1 MRKYVFCFLLLGCSL
16 LSANVFASFPAG
28 DTTFQEKTL
37 VERIRGS
44 FSKEYLPKV
53 DLNTRIAFHS
63 VVSGGSDEKSAFRL
77 DYIRLQ
83 VEGKVTDRIYYK
95 WLQHLNRSNR
105 PGNLDN
111 MPASIDCLGVGF
123 HITPALSAFVGKQYA
138 DFGGFEYD
146 ANPAEVY
153 AYSEL
158 GDYITCFLVGV
169 NFSWWCTP
177 TQELRFQIVDAHA
190 DKAETTYGELPDGIT
205 PAKTP
210 LGYTLNWNGQFLADR
225 LYTRCSFS
233 LFHEG
238 TRENV
243 YFLALAAAWVQNR
256 FNMYVDAMYSA
267 EDLDKLG
274 ILSEITAQGEN
285 AVRARHSRYLSLVS
299 RINYRPLPKLN
310 LFVKGTYETT
320 SVQKSY
326 AGIEKG
332 KYRTSYGYQ
341 GGIEYFPMKENLRFF
356 ALYRG
361 REIRYTHRADI
372 FGGFN
377 EYPQQFSLGLIYK
390 IPVL

>member
-1 MRKYVFCFLLLGCSL
+1 MGAILCT
-16 LSANVFASFPAG
+16 ANVSAAIYQKDTIIREKSVLERLNVSFAN
-28 DTTFQEKTL
+28 K
-37 VERIRGS
+37 
-44 FSKEYLPKV
+44 YWPKV

-63 VVSGGSDEKSAFRL
+63 VVSGVQDEKSAFRV
-77 DYIRLQ
+77 DYLRLQ
-83 VEGKVTDRIYYK
+83 VEGKITDRIYYK
-95 WLQHLNRSNR
+95 WLQHLNRSSQ

-123 HITPALSAFVGKQYA
+123 QITPTLSSFIGKQYA

-158 GDYITCFLVGV
+158 GDYITCFLVGI

-177 TQELRFQIVDAHA
+177 TQEIRLQIVDANSGN
-190 DKAETTYGELPDGIT
+190 AETTYGKLPANMT
-205 PAKTP
+205 PARSP

-256 FNMYVDAMYSA
+256 FQMYVDAMYSA
-267 EDLDKLG
+267 EDVDKLG
-274 ILSEITAQGEN
+274 ILSEITAQDDEP
-285 AVRARHSRYLSLVS
+285 VRARHSRYLSLVS
-299 RINYRPLPKLN
+299 RMNYRLLPKLN

-320 SVQKSY
+320 SVQKNY
-326 AGIEKG
+326 EEIAKG
-332 KYRTSYGYQ
+332 RYRTSYGYQ

-356 ALYRG
+356 VLYRG
-361 REIRYTHRADI
+361 REIRYTPRAES
-372 FGGFN
+372 FGYCNGN
-377 EYPQQFSLGLIYK
+377 PQQFSLGLIYK
-390 IPVL
+390 IPIL